1 MLAVKSK
8 NEVAQELA
16 TFHAEVEQSVVR
28 VIRLRTNCEDDP
40 NEPIKLLE
48 LNRNT
53 IASGIVPVYFGP
65 SDEVPYP
72 SVVVE
77 VTESEFVNVERQ
89 SLKLPEGWR
98 IGEVLYPTPNGELG
112 A

>member
-1 MLAVKSK
+1 MIAVKSK

-16 TFHAEVEQSVVR
+16 SFHAEVEQSVVK
-28 VIRLRTNCEDDP
+28 VIRLRTDQEDDP

-53 IASGIVPVYFGP
+53 IPSGIVPVYFGP
-65 SDEVPYP
+65 SDEIPFP

-77 VTESEFVNVERQ
+77 VTESEFGKVEQ
-89 SLKLPEGWR
+89 QTLMLPNGWR
-98 IGEVLYPTPNGELG
+98 LGEVLYPASNGELG